1 MSFCRITGRS
11 RGLPKPNYFPL
22 LAPISPAD
30 AKRCCR
36 ITGKS
41 YGLPSH
47 HYIPVLLAA
56 RSGKAN
62 KCKITNVSGELGPHH
77 YSPEINYGNRKH
89 EMLAGYR
96 YIFPVL
102 DGTTDA
108 QRGLMEVLLAKQVAD
123 DKRYV
128 YTVQERRCSL
138 VFSARMEAAVRD
150 GDVRD
155 VMLAKDSDTLLI
167 KTKQGRSVSMDFKD
181 FTEEV
186 EIFEGEGPNAE
197 VLKQRELE
205 ELEDRKKKRKRAA
218 GLSSMKK
225 IFENKE
231 KLAEVQEIEEEKMR
245 QERVA
250 KKAKLEETK
259 HEKHDLKSFSCNHF
273 DLHHM
278 RSKSSM
284 VMCSGDWRDQM
295 HPLLETWDWDLFE
308 KEVNN
313 ECFTTKVT
321 ALPSPLNIT
330 PYHCDTE
337 IHEVDRNISE
347 VSIPFEN
354 VPCVNPLKLIKSRP
368 TEAVLSAV
376 AELSEERL
384 IETSNITEKL
394 LNSDKIDM
402 LPTLDNLPEV
412 VKNIKKGKREKIAK
426 ISGLTL
432 DINKAKKFIPGQHIN
447 TPQGPV
453 FVPGQTVETP
463 SGPVFVPGLSVNTP
477 AGPGLI
483 PGHIIDSEN
492 TNEPFFLAGQVLQ
505 TENGDE
511 FVCGQTIKTKD
522 DKYRFTEGQT
532 VFSEEGLKF
541 VTGKVINNG
550 SEEVFVPGQTIL
562 TPDGVKFVPGQTV
575 TENGNIVF
583 TPGQNAKI
591 NNDWQFVPGQVVQH
605 EDELQFVPGAT
616 LATPNGLKFVP
627 GQTVTTNGETVFVP
641 GITKMGNSGLEFVP
655 GTTVDTIDGPKFIEG
670 QVVHTDCGEKFVP
683 GKTIVQA
690 NGNVE
695 FSVARK
701 IEDITFTESMPVGLP
716 IDIKTCSLSEESL
729 YVFGHMVQSS
739 KGIEFYPGPK
749 APALDGKVV
758 PGRLVKNEANQSRF
772 VPGMM
777 VEGVF
782 VPGQI
787 VFTENGEQFVPGQ
800 VVDTTDG
807 PKFVP
812 GQVVN
817 TKSGPKFVPGQ
828 TIHTIDGPRFVPGQI
843 IETKAG
849 PTFIPGQ
856 VISTEDEGSRFVPGQ
871 VVDTDE
877 GPRFVPGRV
886 IENDNQGVTFVPGQ
900 IVQTPEGLK
909 FVAPDLTE
917 GEEGLEFSV
926 QSFVVTPEELKLLK
940 VKMNPNDTTS
950 TKGELTIDRKM
961 LRQLSEAGMSIGRQV
976 PTDLPA
982 INVILNHTKN
992 AEVLKA
998 FVTDFG
1004 LKDDVANQLMEVIT
1018 SIIEMSSH
1026 LKSEIHLH
1034 HKNNGLV
1041 KESKRGRGNKKRLDI
1056 QDHDDLNGDKEEH
1069 SHQEKVKNSIAA
1081 AVLAALVT
1089 AEQFE
1094 EINNNNGKE
1103 KYQHILKSID
1113 TILGKTIDED
1123 FVSAMYKILQTEEN
1137 KEVLCEEILENSTN
1151 SKVELIKIAINSALD
1166 KHSYTQ
1172 EDIIDKFSDFLS
1184 SENQVLGPAFKNI
1197 SKNDKNLLHHVLS
1210 RISDSISFIKT
1221 DHEAA
1226 ETLQKAIVSA
1236 VQETSSKTLET
1247 IFKDSNKE
1255 MLKEVIIQSVGLAK
1269 VLGLSD
1275 VAKSLLCIL
1284 SDDHSLAKIE
1294 NDKMCMNILKRLTV
1308 MRKLAEQTPSLH
1320 SALRKLET
1328 DPELAR
1334 TDPKVRDLVRESAA
1348 LMIVP
1353 EDAPLMTSDDI
1364 PLSLLHP
1371 ENSLAME
1378 DFLFQRKK
1386 LPGALLIMKKG
1397 LQAVVPREASR
1408 AVLTGQVAYTVLDEN
1423 GIRHFEPLHVFSAL
1437 NLSQPTAHRFSM
1449 YSCPVLDDDDE
1460 DLQTFTGYC
1469 NISHSQRISK
1479 YTNGGYS
1486 RKYNNGYLDRENL
1499 RSRINSYDNTPSYKR
1514 YHSPSLSSTRSRSTC
1529 SRSPSKVDDIVVA
1542 TSDYTAA
1549 ADDEVSLKAGDIV
1562 EVLDTKAALG
1572 SKWLVRV
1579 VEDVQAGELCTRQ
1592 GYVPAH
1598 VLKEKLP
1605 ERDQTALAARR
1616 QAVVRELIET
1626 EEEFGRDMQQ
1636 VVAQYMRPMD
1646 KATTPKP
1653 VFDNRELLFSN
1664 FKQICEFH
1672 TTGLLEGI
1680 KYYAEEP
1687 RMLGRALLRMEREF
1701 DKHVAYCRDE
1711 PKAQQL
1717 LKNDPVVSKYFKVL
1731 AEKVGDDKGL
1741 TEHLKLPI
1749 QRINDY
1755 QLLLKELVKYSK
1767 RLGDDCTDLQKALEL
1782 FLGVPTRATN
1792 NLFIDSIEGYR
1803 GNIYKLGRLL
1813 THDWFTVDFGD
1824 KPKNKYLFL
1833 FKARLLIC
1841 EVVNVG
1847 DGRSVFVLRYIV
1859 KLPEVELLDVPGTT
1873 KFELHKKDP
1882 PLVITLKATKESV
1895 KTAWLREIRLYATDL
1910 VALAE
1915 HAADDLQVLSPPKEE
1930 SPEPPEEK
1938 RKREPSE
1945 DNQVEERQ
1953 EKKSR
1958 VEEVVE
1964 QVTEVLAEEESSH
1977 LSKTK
1982 RKTSVESEV
1991 ASKISK
1997 TEVTEVSISEVQETQ
2012 SSISAA
2018 SEVTTDLESKSFVTQ
2033 VSEVESVTSQ
2043 SQVSQQIVVQSSE
2056 TAVSQVEIQQ
2066 GITSSR
2072 SVQSTSIEQS
2082 NTAETVKKEKA
2093 SKTDLKSEELNS
2105 ESLITSSQQKA
2116 NLAFEKSSIEQLQ
2129 LEQEVKAEETA
2140 QSQESVS
2147 YSRQTSKL
2155 SVEESESVEKS
2166 ANQTETLVENKSELV
2181 QQQISIERVETK
2193 SKAATLET
2201 TLDSFAQRAT
2211 EIEKS
2216 VARKESVKKSKNNSK
2231 VTSPEKSELIETQE
2245 PATENKENVNPA
2257 PENSSPS
2264 NEGSGTEESLINKTK
2279 AKAVKESVESKSE
2292 STAST
2297 RKSVKSKKLE
2307 TTEKV
2312 TEELSVTEKV
2322 LGEEQVIDNGEN
2334 LVDSSKE
2341 DTSNNQPVEE
2351 SSQKVASGD
2360 QTVNTGTPEER
2371 VLEESQTVTTED
2383 NAEGEM
2389 SRYSRSSRLSGEYSS
2404 SSRKLSSGGRYES
2417 SSTYDSTGISSV
2429 GRRESGSRIESSRYE
2444 SGGTLEGSAASRYES
2459 KYSTSSRIEGG
2470 SKYGI
2475 ESSYDSKEGSKY
2487 AIESSLASES
2497 KLDSIASKYGLGSET
2512 QISGRSS
2519 KHSIESSYEGN
2530 SDSTTKRG
2538 SIASKY
2544 GIGSNSEVQME
2555 GRSSK
2560 YSVEASYDGDSLE
2573 TSSKID
2579 SIASKYGLGSNETKI
2594 EGRSSK
2600 YTSQTSYD
2608 GNGVDTTS
2616 KIDSIASKYGRNS
2629 ITDSA
2634 KIESRSTKVNR
2645 GTNFDGNI
2653 NGESKIELKYSS
2665 KNEEASESKY
2675 SKKSILSNGSVT
2687 GEYESMKTIS
2697 RSESDGKPIF
2707 TKTLEGQDIEPG
2719 ENAIFEV
2726 ACGECPDE
2734 IQVTWLKDNKPFND
2748 RLMDRVNMMV
2758 NNGTYRLQV
2767 MHCREDDSGTYTA
2780 IAENVKGNAHCTAQ
2794 LSVNELTPEERKRKN
2809 ALNAPYFLVA
2819 LKDTEILLNTYL
2831 RFMIKVKGNPNP
2843 EVKFYRDGKEI
2854 TTSDGERLSIV
2865 RTRADRGCYE
2875 LVIADV
2881 CAEDA
2886 GVYSCN
2892 AMNIY
2897 GDVVSEAKVTVVDD
2911 KNIFGELLP
2920 GGEGLLAKGE
2930 KAAFTWKK
2938 DGADFDPEERFKVLL
2953 GDDEDSLALVFQHVK
2968 PEDAG
2973 LYTCVAKT
2981 STGNISCSAELTV
2994 QGAVNY
3000 LHREPQKPE
3009 LVIEHK
3015 EAIVS
3020 CGGSA
3025 MLELVCKGYPKPNVV
3040 FKHEGKVVEADA
3052 RHKFLFEDDE
3062 NMSLVIKN
3070 VTTADAGEYH
3080 VIASNDLGEDT
3091 TTMNLVVKQ
3100 APKIKKKIENQT
3112 CMADSTHEVTI
3123 EIEGSPSPDVSFYK
3137 DGVEIKSSERIT
3149 IVKESEE
3156 IYKII
3161 IKGAKLTDTGS
3172 YSVVAKNEINQCS
3185 DFWQWHVTSPP
3196 KIIKKLGADKV
3207 CNEKETVTFEVQTE
3221 ADPAP
3226 TVTWYKNKT
3235 ELKES
3240 SAVKITTSGSAH
3252 SLVITSAARADSGE
3266 YSCEIRNVHGSSS
3279 DSCLLN
3285 VRCAPQFTQ
3294 RLKDTTA
3301 AEGDVNVEFTVDV
3314 EAFPTPDVKWYLGD
3328 VEITEKKSVYTRVD
3342 NGSSHKLVLKEVT
3355 SELSGQYTCKVS
3367 NEMGQDSCQ
3376 ATFTVNRKPRITK
3389 SLIDMSVDVGQT
3401 LKLEVEV
3408 EGCPEPR
3415 IMWYKDGQEVTT
3427 DARIKIE
3434 RDTQRLENYHLT
3446 VTLIKEEDGGEYE
3459 VRAENEMGSVSS
3471 KSTVT
3476 VHTKEVHS
3484 RFRQESVLESEL
3496 EEESKVKKQQID
3508 DVVDERTKKS
3518 AKKLKKEKTEEK
3530 SLKDEIDLKSKSVS
3544 LDEVDKPPPTKSR
3557 KSISEPEI
3565 IEEKSFWDE
3574 IEEPKK
3580 IQVDDAVD
3588 SEAKKNAK
3596 RGKTQPELVKQKSI
3610 ADEII
3615 SKSVSFEE
3623 IEKPVP
3629 VKSQKSF
3636 TEPEVIEEKSF
3647 LDDIEEGEKP
3657 KSAKLDDSKKP
3668 TPLKSQKSVTEPE
3681 VIEEKSFWDDIAE
3694 DEKPKSAKL
3703 DDTKKPVPLKS
3714 QKSVTEPE
3722 MAEEK
3727 SFWDDKEENEKPK
3740 AVKLDDSKKPTPLK
3754 SQKSV
3759 TEAEVIEEKSF
3770 WDDIAED
3777 EKPKSAKLEDTKKP
3791 EPLKSQKSVTEP
3803 EVAEE
3808 KSFWDDKEENE
3819 KLKAVK
3825 LDDSKK
3831 PTPLKSQK
3839 SVTEPEVIEEKSFWD
3854 DIVED
3859 EKPKSAK
3866 LDDTKKP
3873 VPLKS
3878 QKSFTEPEVVVE
3890 KSFWD
3895 DKGENEKPKT
3905 IKVDDSNKSV
3915 LLESQKSVTEPE
3927 KVEEK
3932 SYWDDKEESKQPQI
3946 NNTTSRGALKT
3957 PTKEKT
3963 EPEFV
3968 KQKSVMDEIDTKTKL
3983 VSVEEI
3989 DKPARVKS
3997 QKSFTE
4003 PENVEQKSF
4012 WDDVGEDEKPKSAK
4026 IGDIESS
4033 VRKARKSVTE
4043 PEISETKSIWDDN
4056 QNEQSKK
4063 SIVEEVK
4070 SEKQKSKKGV
4080 SEPEVIKDVPI
4091 DDSLKSPKRKSV
4103 KKQSVSEE
4111 PLSAETEGR
4120 VFETVTTFKSGDD
4133 GSIIV
4138 SKVSSSLS
4146 HGAIVT
4152 GPAETR
4158 TIHKMT
4164 SSAFYYNDNDEYDKK
4179 IVKPNKPHTTSL
4191 EVEEIASHSYY
4202 LTELGYYTIP
4212 DHIRRGTYGII
4223 EEPQTDS
4230 DADTNSRH
4238 GRQAGNRTISIKSVS
4253 EDEMSWQNEPL
4264 SREVSI
4270 EDLSKS
4276 LFDIDD
4282 TKKFFSKDSY
4292 VRQSSFKED
4301 YFTDKG
4307 DEESVILKEK
4317 SQKVYENDITE
4328 KLIHISK
4335 EFDENEFK
4343 NVEIKIDNIKNRIIE
4358 ELVLSPIKNFDS
4370 ITKDTAETTLE
4381 RKKKSSTGLFSVDEE
4396 GDGDLEEL
4404 LRRSQRQRSILD
4416 DILNE
4421 EEEKAPPKLKESTLK
4436 DGHTFESLP
4445 LVYTVEASGTPKPE
4459 VRWLH
4464 EGQEVKPDGRVHIT
4478 NEGDLYKLEIVAVDM
4493 KDAGK
4498 WQCEIVND
4506 LGKQSLQAELSV
4518 SPESELRKPKF
4529 TAPLE
4534 ATSVMQ
4540 REPVTMKAVCTAD
4553 PLPHVA
4559 WLLNGEELSPD
4570 IATLIT
4576 SMDSKEL
4583 EHGLKE
4589 CVFTLSIPTSRH
4601 ADTGEYTIQAKNK
4614 YGIGECSA
4622 RLDILL
4628 RPEVEPLKDVTTV
4641 PFEETSF
4648 FTNIRANPVAEV
4660 KWSKDGYV
4668 IQPSSKHE
4676 IIEDRE
4682 KESFKLV
4689 VKNVGIEDA
4698 GLYTVSAKNEHGE
4711 TTQQAR
4717 LNVHTD
4723 KPSFIKPLQKQI
4735 VKDYEDC
4742 TLRVRCD
4749 GVPKPNVKWFL
4760 NEKEITNDD
4769 RHTIT
4774 TVVGG
4779 QVDSELEI
4787 KHFNASDSGKYKVVA
4802 FSVSGEAECQADI
4815 TLAQIPPGF
4824 GHKLDRQKEVDEGE
4838 PLELRTKVD
4847 GSPIPTAK
4855 WFKDGVELSPND
4867 DHVKQTCLPDGTV
4880 KLSIDHVTPAD
4891 CGAYKLLI
4899 TNPSGE
4905 HMALCAVAVNPTP
4918 RKPSF
4923 SEELENVKVVVGQPV
4938 KLQAR
4943 VMAFPAPEV
4952 KWFKDG
4958 VPIRPSQAV
4967 NFINQPG
4974 GIVGLSIDSCRPE
4987 DAGSYSL
4994 TVTNKLGDVAS
5005 KANVEIGQKERKP
5018 AFIAELH
5025 PTKVIEGFP
5034 VKLEVKVLG
5043 HPQPTIKWTHN
5054 GKEIVPDGKRIRV
5067 VSQPDG
5073 THALLISEAT
5083 PADAGSYSVIATND
5097 KGETATKADLTVAS
5111 REDSSSPQERP
5122 QFIHGLRE
5130 VSGEE
5135 GQPLTV
5141 TAPFTAN
5148 PVPQVS
5154 WTKDG
5159 QPLSPN
5165 ERILLTCDGKRVGL
5179 EINPLE
5185 LSDAG
5190 VYGVKLVNPLGEDS
5204 TEGKINVRKVFQ
5216 PPRFTQKFTDLQ
5228 QLPTFD
5234 AKFPARVTGIP
5245 APEITW
5251 YKDNVLLK
5259 PSDKYSI
5266 KRDGDACCLYVR
5278 DLVQEDA
5285 GQYKCVAKNKEGED
5299 SCEAV
5304 LEVVDKIGR
5313 KQKVEPPT
5321 FLKKIGDAEVFR
5333 GLSAKFTACATGTP
5347 EPDVEWFRNDEKIFP
5362 SDRIRI
5368 EQETTGLLRLTIG
5381 GVTPEDVGTYRC
5393 RIFNP
5398 HGEESCTAQ
5407 LVYDTLEPQKDKK
5420 PISEQYSDFDKM
5432 KRTGVPMPLTDKP
5445 IISRMAD
5452 RHLTLS
5458 WRPSIPHQPRF
5469 PVTYQVEM
5477 CEVPDGDWF
5486 TARTGLRSCVC
5497 DIRNLEPFRDYKF
5510 RVRVENKYGV
5520 SDPSPFAITHRAKL
5534 EPDPPKFIP
5543 YLQPGID
5550 FRPETSPY
5558 FPKDFDIERPPHD
5571 GYAQA
5576 PKFLLQEYDSQYGV
5590 KGHNVN
5596 LFWFVYGYPKP
5607 KMEYLFNDEP
5617 IEIGGRYDWSYTRN
5631 GQATLFINK
5640 MLERDVGW
5648 YEAIATNEH
5657 GQARQRVRLE
5667 LAEYPAFIRRPEE
5680 TVVLQRRTARIEAR
5694 VTGVPYPDIKWY
5706 KDWQPIAA
5714 SSRIKMQFIA
5724 PDTHILVI
5732 TDAILKDEG
5741 LYSVSAR
5748 NVAGSVS
5755 SSAMLHVEE
5764 SEHEYSARIRE
5775 YPPRIKPSTKP
5786 FGDYYDL
5793 GDELGRGVQ
5802 GVVYHAAERQSGRN
5816 YAAKIMHGHSEL
5828 KPFMKNELDIMNLL
5842 NDRHLIRLYDAYEH
5856 DHTLALVTELA
5867 AGGELVRDR
5876 LLRSQGYTER
5886 EVAGYIRQLLRG
5898 LKHMHDNSVAHLGLT
5913 IGELLLSHAGSDE
5926 LKICDFGL
5934 SRRIQLN
5941 KHAALDYGMPE
5952 FVAPEV
5958 ANGEGVAF
5966 GADMWS
5972 VGIITYILLSGYSP
5986 FRCRNDRETL
5996 TKIREGKW
6004 EWHDEEWWSRFSK
6017 ESRDFIS
6024 KLLVINWH
6032 DRMDVNTALSHPWLS
6047 CADKIYKDEY
6057 TITTD
6062 RLRNYYNLYR
6072 EWMSNAQCRNW
6083 FRRRPLSGAFD
6094 HPSKMVYPPG
6104 IIYTPEGT
6112 PERDRPSH
6120 ERQPNEWDLKFK
6132 QWEHPDWEVSA
6143 TSESHYQNGPD
6154 TYLLQLRD
6162 TQFPVRLRE
6171 YMKVACIRSPG
6182 YSLNIMDS
6190 YDPRTPIIR
6199 ERRRF
6204 TDIMDEEIDDER
6216 RERINNYGTES
6227 YTIRRLRHE
6236 LGTRLDSYAEAQAFM
6251 ESKKD
6256 GQLPFFREK
6265 PQVLP
6270 VQEGDQVQ
6278 LSCFAVGDPKPS
6290 IQWFKNDMVIAEGQ
6304 RIKIIEDE
6312 EGRSTLKFDPAMH
6325 HDIGFYKVVARN
6337 KVGQT
6342 VARTRIVEAT
6352 TPDAPDSPTATEI
6365 SDTEILLRWKQP
6377 KYDGNSPVVC
6387 YSLQYREG
6395 DIVEWKTVAENI
6407 DHEFFVVRNL
6417 QPDTS
6422 YHFRLSSRNRI
6433 GWSEKGIPTEL
6444 IKTKQ
6449 SGAPKIEVTKA
6460 MHHLQQITESGQ
6472 EIILDEDRP
6481 KLDYAIEENPIEWDA
6496 TTQNLADRYTFIS
6509 ELWRGKFSTVV
6520 KGVDK
6525 NTDEIVVAKILEIRP
6540 ETEVQVQRE
6549 FNCIRKLR
6557 HERISNLLAAYQL
6570 PGAPVATLIL
6580 EKLQGA
6586 DVLTYL
6592 SSCHDY
6598 NEQMVATIITQ
6609 VLDGLQYL
6617 HWRGYCHLDLQPDNV
6632 VMSSVRSIQVKLI
6645 DFGSAHR
6652 VTKLGTS
6659 VPQAVGEL
6667 EYKSPEVINDE
6678 PAYPQTDIWS
6688 VGVLTYILLSGVSP
6702 FRGADDAETKQ
6713 NISFVR
6719 FRFEHLY
6726 KELTQEATRFLMWVF
6741 KKVPLKRPTAEECH
6755 EHRWLAQSDFIQRK
6769 RERAVFLG
6777 NRLKEFADEYHEKKA
6792 REASQTD
6799 VLANFGPSPR
6809 VLARSNSITDELLT
6823 NFSSR

>member
-1 MSFCRITGRS
+1 
-11 RGLPKPNYFPL
+11 
-22 LAPISPAD
+22 
-30 AKRCCR
+30 
-36 ITGKS
+36 
-41 YGLPSH
+41 
-47 HYIPVLLAA
+47 
-56 RSGKAN
+56 
-62 KCKITNVSGELGPHH
+62 
-77 YSPEINYGNRKH
+77 
-89 EMLAGYR
+89 
-96 YIFPVL
+96 
-102 DGTTDA
+102 
-108 QRGLMEVLLAKQVAD
+108 
-123 DKRYV
+123 
-128 YTVQERRCSL
+128 
-138 VFSARMEAAVRD
+138 
-150 GDVRD
+150 
-155 VMLAKDSDTLLI
+155 
-167 KTKQGRSVSMDFKD
+167 
-181 FTEEV
+181 
-186 EIFEGEGPNAE
+186 
-197 VLKQRELE
+197 
-205 ELEDRKKKRKRAA
+205 
-218 GLSSMKK
+218 
-225 IFENKE
+225 
-231 KLAEVQEIEEEKMR
+231 
-245 QERVA
+245 
-250 KKAKLEETK
+250 
-259 HEKHDLKSFSCNHF
+259 
-273 DLHHM
+273 
-278 RSKSSM
+278 
-284 VMCSGDWRDQM
+284 
-295 HPLLETWDWDLFE
+295 
-308 KEVNN
+308 
-313 ECFTTKVT
+313 
-321 ALPSPLNIT
+321 
-330 PYHCDTE
+330 
-337 IHEVDRNISE
+337 
-347 VSIPFEN
+347 
-354 VPCVNPLKLIKSRP
+354 
-368 TEAVLSAV
+368 
-376 AELSEERL
+376 
-384 IETSNITEKL
+384 
-394 LNSDKIDM
+394 
-402 LPTLDNLPEV
+402 
-412 VKNIKKGKREKIAK
+412 
-426 ISGLTL
+426 
-432 DINKAKKFIPGQHIN
+432 
-447 TPQGPV
+447 
-453 FVPGQTVETP
+453 
-463 SGPVFVPGLSVNTP
+463 
-477 AGPGLI
+477 
-483 PGHIIDSEN
+483 
-492 TNEPFFLAGQVLQ
+492 
-505 TENGDE
+505 
-511 FVCGQTIKTKD
+511 
-522 DKYRFTEGQT
+522 
-532 VFSEEGLKF
+532 
-541 VTGKVINNG
+541 
-550 SEEVFVPGQTIL
+550 
-562 TPDGVKFVPGQTV
+562 
-575 TENGNIVF
+575 
-583 TPGQNAKI
+583 
-591 NNDWQFVPGQVVQH
+591 
-605 EDELQFVPGAT
+605 
-616 LATPNGLKFVP
+616 
-627 GQTVTTNGETVFVP
+627 
-641 GITKMGNSGLEFVP
+641 
-655 GTTVDTIDGPKFIEG
+655 
-670 QVVHTDCGEKFVP
+670 
-683 GKTIVQA
+683 
-690 NGNVE
+690 
-695 FSVARK
+695 
-701 IEDITFTESMPVGLP
+701 
-716 IDIKTCSLSEESL
+716 
-729 YVFGHMVQSS
+729 
-739 KGIEFYPGPK
+739 
-749 APALDGKVV
+749 
-758 PGRLVKNEANQSRF
+758 
-772 VPGMM
+772 
-777 VEGVF
+777 
-782 VPGQI
+782 
-787 VFTENGEQFVPGQ
+787 
-800 VVDTTDG
+800 
-807 PKFVP
+807 
-812 GQVVN
+812 
-817 TKSGPKFVPGQ
+817 
-828 TIHTIDGPRFVPGQI
+828 
-843 IETKAG
+843 
-849 PTFIPGQ
+849 
-856 VISTEDEGSRFVPGQ
+856 
-871 VVDTDE
+871 
-877 GPRFVPGRV
+877 
-886 IENDNQGVTFVPGQ
+886 
-900 IVQTPEGLK
+900 
-909 FVAPDLTE
+909 
-917 GEEGLEFSV
+917 
-926 QSFVVTPEELKLLK
+926 
-940 VKMNPNDTTS
+940 
-950 TKGELTIDRKM
+950 
-961 LRQLSEAGMSIGRQV
+961 
-976 PTDLPA
+976 
-982 INVILNHTKN
+982 
-992 AEVLKA
+992 
-998 FVTDFG
+998 
-1004 LKDDVANQLMEVIT
+1004 
-1018 SIIEMSSH
+1018 
-1026 LKSEIHLH
+1026 
-1034 HKNNGLV
+1034 
-1041 KESKRGRGNKKRLDI
+1041 
-1056 QDHDDLNGDKEEH
+1056 
-1069 SHQEKVKNSIAA
+1069 
-1081 AVLAALVT
+1081 
-1089 AEQFE
+1089 
-1094 EINNNNGKE
+1094 
-1103 KYQHILKSID
+1103 
-1113 TILGKTIDED
+1113 
-1123 FVSAMYKILQTEEN
+1123 
-1137 KEVLCEEILENSTN
+1137 
-1151 SKVELIKIAINSALD
+1151 
-1166 KHSYTQ
+1166 
-1172 EDIIDKFSDFLS
+1172 
-1184 SENQVLGPAFKNI
+1184 
-1197 SKNDKNLLHHVLS
+1197 
-1210 RISDSISFIKT
+1210 
-1221 DHEAA
+1221 
-1226 ETLQKAIVSA
+1226 
-1236 VQETSSKTLET
+1236 
-1247 IFKDSNKE
+1247 
-1255 MLKEVIIQSVGLAK
+1255 
-1269 VLGLSD
+1269 
-1275 VAKSLLCIL
+1275 
-1284 SDDHSLAKIE
+1284 
-1294 NDKMCMNILKRLTV
+1294 
-1308 MRKLAEQTPSLH
+1308 
-1320 SALRKLET
+1320 
-1328 DPELAR
+1328 
-1334 TDPKVRDLVRESAA
+1334 
-1348 LMIVP
+1348 
-1353 EDAPLMTSDDI
+1353 
-1364 PLSLLHP
+1364 
-1371 ENSLAME
+1371 
-1378 DFLFQRKK
+1378 
-1386 LPGALLIMKKG
+1386 
-1397 LQAVVPREASR
+1397 
-1408 AVLTGQVAYTVLDEN
+1408 
-1423 GIRHFEPLHVFSAL
+1423 
-1437 NLSQPTAHRFSM
+1437 
-1449 YSCPVLDDDDE
+1449 
-1460 DLQTFTGYC
+1460 
-1469 NISHSQRISK
+1469 
-1479 YTNGGYS
+1479 
-1486 RKYNNGYLDRENL
+1486 
-1499 RSRINSYDNTPSYKR
+1499 
-1514 YHSPSLSSTRSRSTC
+1514 
-1529 SRSPSKVDDIVVA
+1529 
-1542 TSDYTAA
+1542 
-1549 ADDEVSLKAGDIV
+1549 
-1562 EVLDTKAALG
+1562 
-1572 SKWLVRV
+1572 
-1579 VEDVQAGELCTRQ
+1579 
-1592 GYVPAH
+1592 
-1598 VLKEKLP
+1598 
-1605 ERDQTALAARR
+1605 
-1616 QAVVRELIET
+1616 
-1626 EEEFGRDMQQ
+1626 MQQ

-1653 VFDNRELLFSN
+1653 VFDNRDLLFSN

-1711 PKAQQL
+1711 PKAQEL

-1782 FLGVPTRATN
+1782 FLGVPNRATN

-1847 DGRSVFVLRYIV
+1847 DGRSVFVLQYIV

-1882 PLVITLKATKESV
+1882 PLIITLKATKESA

-1930 SPEPPEEK
+1930 SPEPSEEK

-1964 QVTEVLAEEESSH
+1964 KVTDVLAGDESSH
-1977 LSKTK
+1977 VSKTK

-1997 TEVTEVSISEVQETQ
+1997 TEVTEVSISQVQETQ
-2012 SSISAA
+2012 NSISAA
-2018 SEVTTDLESKSFVTQ
+2018 SEVTTDLETKSFVTQ

-2043 SQVSQQIVVQSSE
+2043 SQVSQQIVVQASE

-2066 GITSSR
+2066 GISSSI

-2082 NTAETVKKEKA
+2082 DTAEIVKKEKV
-2093 SKTDLKSEELNS
+2093 SKTRIEVKSEELNS
-2105 ESLITSSQQKA
+2105 ESLISSSQQKA
-2116 NLAFEKSSIEQLQ
+2116 NLVFEKSSIEQSQ
-2129 LEQEVKAEETA
+2129 LEQEAKVEETP

-2147 YSRQTSKL
+2147 YSRRTSKT
-2155 SVEESESVEKS
+2155 SVEQSGNVEKS
-2166 ANQTETLVENKSELV
+2166 AIQTEVLVENKSELV
-2181 QQQISIERVETK
+2181 QQQISTEKEETK
-2193 SKAATLET
+2193 TEASTLEA
-2201 TLDSFAQRAT
+2201 TLDSSA
-2211 EIEKS
+2211 KSS

-2231 VTSPEKSELIETQE
+2231 VTSPKKSELLETQK
-2245 PATENKENVNPA
+2245 PGTENKENVNPT
-2257 PENSSPS
+2257 PENTSPS
-2264 NEGSGTEESLINKTK
+2264 NGGSGIEESLISKTK
-2279 AKAVKESVESKSE
+2279 AKTVENSIKESENTSE

-2307 TTEKV
+2307 TTEKA
-2312 TEELSVTEKV
+2312 TEELSVTKKVLEEEKV
-2322 LGEEQVIDNGEN
+2322 
-2334 LVDSSKE
+2334 
-2341 DTSNNQPVEE
+2341 NNQPAEK
-2351 SSQKVASGD
+2351 SSQAVASSD
-2360 QTVNTGTPEER
+2360 QTVNTGVSEER
-2371 VLEESQTVTTED
+2371 VLEESQTETTED

-2417 SSTYDSTGISSV
+2417 SSTYDSTGISSI

-2444 SGGTLEGSAASRYES
+2444 SGGALEGAAASRYES
-2459 KYSTSSRIEGG
+2459 KYSTSSRTEGG

-2475 ESSYDSKEGSKY
+2475 ESSYESKEGSKY

-2519 KHSIESSYEGN
+2519 KHSVESSNDGN
-2530 SDSTTKRG
+2530 SGSTTKRG

-2544 GIGSNSEVQME
+2544 GIGSNSEVQIE

-2573 TSSKID
+2573 TSSKLDSIASKYGLGSETQISGRSSKHSVESSYDGNSGSTTKRGSIASKYGIGSNSEVQIEGRSSKYSVEASYDGDSLETSSKLD
-2579 SIASKYGLGSNETKI
+2579 SIASKYGLGSNETKT

-2600 YTSQTSYD
+2600 YTVQTSYD
-2608 GNGVDTTS
+2608 GSEVDTTS

-2634 KIESRSTKVNR
+2634 KVENRSTKVNV

-2653 NGESKIELKYSS
+2653 NGESKMELKYSS
-2665 KNEEASESKY
+2665 KNKEASESKF

-2687 GEYESMKTIS
+2687 GEYESTKTIT

-2726 ACGECPDE
+2726 ACEECPDE

-2758 NNGTYRLQV
+2758 NDGTYRLQV

-2794 LSVNELTPEERKRKN
+2794 LSVYELTTEERKRKN

-3112 CMADSTHEVTI
+3112 CMVDSTHEVTI

-3172 YSVVAKNEINQCS
+3172 YSVVAKNEVNQCS

-3252 SLVITSAARADSGE
+3252 SLVVTSAARADSGE

-3285 VRCAPQFTQ
+3285 VRCAPQFTN
-3294 RLKDTTA
+3294 RLQDTTA
-3301 AEGDVNVEFTVDV
+3301 AEGDVNVEFAVDV
-3314 EAFPTPDVKWYLGD
+3314 DAFPTPDVKWYLGD

-3415 IMWYKDGQEVTT
+3415 IKWYKDGQEVTT

-3476 VHTKEVHS
+3476 VHS
-3484 RFRQESVLESEL
+3484 R
-3496 EEESKVKKQQID
+3496 
-3508 DVVDERTKKS
+3508 
-3518 AKKLKKEKTEEK
+3518 
-3530 SLKDEIDLKSKSVS
+3530 
-3544 LDEVDKPPPTKSR
+3544 
-3557 KSISEPEI
+3557 
-3565 IEEKSFWDE
+3565 
-3574 IEEPKK
+3574 
-3580 IQVDDAVD
+3580 
-3588 SEAKKNAK
+3588 
-3596 RGKTQPELVKQKSI
+3596 
-3610 ADEII
+3610 
-3615 SKSVSFEE
+3615 
-3623 IEKPVP
+3623 
-3629 VKSQKSF
+3629 
-3636 TEPEVIEEKSF
+3636 VI
-3647 LDDIEEGEKP
+3647 
-3657 KSAKLDDSKKP
+3657 
-3668 TPLKSQKSVTEPE
+3668 
-3681 VIEEKSFWDDIAE
+3681 
-3694 DEKPKSAKL
+3694 
-3703 DDTKKPVPLKS
+3703 
-3714 QKSVTEPE
+3714 
-3722 MAEEK
+3722 
-3727 SFWDDKEENEKPK
+3727 
-3740 AVKLDDSKKPTPLK
+3740 
-3754 SQKSV
+3754 
-3759 TEAEVIEEKSF
+3759 
-3770 WDDIAED
+3770 
-3777 EKPKSAKLEDTKKP
+3777 
-3791 EPLKSQKSVTEP
+3791 
-3803 EVAEE
+3803 
-3808 KSFWDDKEENE
+3808 
-3819 KLKAVK
+3819 
-3825 LDDSKK
+3825 
-3831 PTPLKSQK
+3831 
-3839 SVTEPEVIEEKSFWD
+3839 
-3854 DIVED
+3854 
-3859 EKPKSAK
+3859 
-3866 LDDTKKP
+3866 
-3873 VPLKS
+3873 
-3878 QKSFTEPEVVVE
+3878 
-3890 KSFWD
+3890 
-3895 DKGENEKPKT
+3895 
-3905 IKVDDSNKSV
+3905 
-3915 LLESQKSVTEPE
+3915 
-3927 KVEEK
+3927 
-3932 SYWDDKEESKQPQI
+3932 
-3946 NNTTSRGALKT
+3946 
-3957 PTKEKT
+3957 
-3963 EPEFV
+3963 
-3968 KQKSVMDEIDTKTKL
+3968 
-3983 VSVEEI
+3983 
-3989 DKPARVKS
+3989 
-3997 QKSFTE
+3997 
-4003 PENVEQKSF
+4003 
-4012 WDDVGEDEKPKSAK
+4012 
-4026 IGDIESS
+4026 
-4033 VRKARKSVTE
+4033 
-4043 PEISETKSIWDDN
+4043 
-4056 QNEQSKK
+4056 
-4063 SIVEEVK
+4063 
-4070 SEKQKSKKGV
+4070 
-4080 SEPEVIKDVPI
+4080 
-4091 DDSLKSPKRKSV
+4091 
-4103 KKQSVSEE
+4103 
-4111 PLSAETEGR
+4111 
-4120 VFETVTTFKSGDD
+4120 ETVTTFKSGDD

-4146 HGAIVT
+4146 HGAIIT

-4164 SSAFYYNDNDEYDKK
+4164 SSAVYYDDDDEYDKK

-4230 DADTNSRH
+4230 DADSRH
-4238 GRQAGNRTISIKSVS
+4238 GRQVGNRTISIKSVS

-4264 SREVSI
+4264 SREISI

-4343 NVEIKIDNIKNRIIE
+4343 NVEIKIDNIRNRIIE

-4396 GDGDLEEL
+4396 GSGDIEEL
-4404 LRRSQRQRSILD
+4404 LRRSQRERSILD

-4445 LVYTVEASGTPKPE
+4445 LVYTVEASGTPKPT

-4498 WQCEIVND
+4498 WQCEIIND

-4534 ATSVMQ
+4534 ASSVMQ

-4559 WLLNGEELSPD
+4559 WLLNGEELAPD

-4589 CVFTLSIPTSRH
+4589 CVFSLNIPTSRH

-4668 IQPSSKHE
+4668 IQPSAKHE

-4682 KESFKLV
+4682 KESFRLV
-4689 VKNVGIEDA
+4689 LKNVSIEDA

-4815 TLAQIPPGF
+4815 ILAQIPPGF

-4855 WFKDGVELSPND
+4855 WFKDGVELSPSD
-4867 DHVKQTCLPDGTV
+4867 EHVKQTCLPDGTV

-5018 AFIAELH
+5018 AFIAELY

-5073 THALLISEAT
+5073 THSLLISEAT

-5148 PVPQVS
+5148 PVPQVT

-5185 LSDAG
+5185 LPDAG

-5251 YKDNVLLK
+5251 YKNNVPLK
-5259 PSDKYSI
+5259 PSDKYTI

-5321 FLKKIGDAEVFR
+5321 FLKKIGDADVYR

-5347 EPDVEWFRNDEKIFP
+5347 EPDVEWFRNDQKIFP

-5571 GYAQA
+5571 GYAQP

-5680 TVVLQRRTARIEAR
+5680 TVVLQRRTARMEAR

-5714 SSRIKMQFIA
+5714 SSRIKMQFIE

-5775 YPPRIKPSTKP
+5775 YPPRIKPSAKP

-5886 EVAGYIRQLLRG
+5886 EVAGYIRQLLHG

-5941 KHAALDYGMPE
+5941 KHAALDFGMPE

-6062 RLRNYYNLYR
+6062 RLRNYYNLYK

-6104 IIYTPEGT
+6104 TIYTPEGT

-6182 YSLNIMDS
+6182 YSLNIMDT

-6216 RERINNYGTES
+6216 RERINNYGSES

-6395 DIVEWKTVAENI
+6395 DKVEWKTVAENI

-6449 SGAPKIEVTKA
+6449 SGTPKIEVTKA

-6481 KLDYAIEENPIEWDA
+6481 KLDYAIEENPVEWDT

-6632 VMSSVRSIQVKLI
+6632 VMSSVRSIHVKLI

>member
-1572 SKWLVRV
+1572 SKNPQTDSALDVQAELLDTTAAKHKLAVRPKKKHASKLVKRCITSNERWLVRV

-3476 VHTKEVHS
+3476 VHS
-3484 RFRQESVLESEL
+3484 
-3496 EEESKVKKQQID
+3496 
-3508 DVVDERTKKS
+3508 
-3518 AKKLKKEKTEEK
+3518 
-3530 SLKDEIDLKSKSVS
+3530 
-3544 LDEVDKPPPTKSR
+3544 
-3557 KSISEPEI
+3557 
-3565 IEEKSFWDE
+3565 
-3574 IEEPKK
+3574 
-3580 IQVDDAVD
+3580 
-3588 SEAKKNAK
+3588 
-3596 RGKTQPELVKQKSI
+3596 
-3610 ADEII
+3610 
-3615 SKSVSFEE
+3615 
-3623 IEKPVP
+3623 
-3629 VKSQKSF
+3629 
-3636 TEPEVIEEKSF
+3636 
-3647 LDDIEEGEKP
+3647 
-3657 KSAKLDDSKKP
+3657 
-3668 TPLKSQKSVTEPE
+3668 
-3681 VIEEKSFWDDIAE
+3681 
-3694 DEKPKSAKL
+3694 
-3703 DDTKKPVPLKS
+3703 
-3714 QKSVTEPE
+3714 
-3722 MAEEK
+3722 
-3727 SFWDDKEENEKPK
+3727 
-3740 AVKLDDSKKPTPLK
+3740 
-3754 SQKSV
+3754 
-3759 TEAEVIEEKSF
+3759 
-3770 WDDIAED
+3770 
-3777 EKPKSAKLEDTKKP
+3777 
-3791 EPLKSQKSVTEP
+3791 
-3803 EVAEE
+3803 
-3808 KSFWDDKEENE
+3808 
-3819 KLKAVK
+3819 
-3825 LDDSKK
+3825 
-3831 PTPLKSQK
+3831 
-3839 SVTEPEVIEEKSFWD
+3839 
-3854 DIVED
+3854 
-3859 EKPKSAK
+3859 
-3866 LDDTKKP
+3866 
-3873 VPLKS
+3873 
-3878 QKSFTEPEVVVE
+3878 
-3890 KSFWD
+3890 
-3895 DKGENEKPKT
+3895 
-3905 IKVDDSNKSV
+3905 
-3915 LLESQKSVTEPE
+3915 
-3927 KVEEK
+3927 
-3932 SYWDDKEESKQPQI
+3932 
-3946 NNTTSRGALKT
+3946 
-3957 PTKEKT
+3957 
-3963 EPEFV
+3963 
-3968 KQKSVMDEIDTKTKL
+3968 
-3983 VSVEEI
+3983 
-3989 DKPARVKS
+3989 
-3997 QKSFTE
+3997 
-4003 PENVEQKSF
+4003 
-4012 WDDVGEDEKPKSAK
+4012 
-4026 IGDIESS
+4026 
-4033 VRKARKSVTE
+4033 
-4043 PEISETKSIWDDN
+4043 
-4056 QNEQSKK
+4056 
-4063 SIVEEVK
+4063 
-4070 SEKQKSKKGV
+4070 
-4080 SEPEVIKDVPI
+4080 
-4091 DDSLKSPKRKSV
+4091 
-4103 KKQSVSEE
+4103 
-4111 PLSAETEGR
+4111 R

>member
-1 MSFCRITGRS
+1 
-11 RGLPKPNYFPL
+11 
-22 LAPISPAD
+22 
-30 AKRCCR
+30 
-36 ITGKS
+36 
-41 YGLPSH
+41 
-47 HYIPVLLAA
+47 
-56 RSGKAN
+56 
-62 KCKITNVSGELGPHH
+62 
-77 YSPEINYGNRKH
+77 
-89 EMLAGYR
+89 
-96 YIFPVL
+96 
-102 DGTTDA
+102 
-108 QRGLMEVLLAKQVAD
+108 
-123 DKRYV
+123 
-128 YTVQERRCSL
+128 
-138 VFSARMEAAVRD
+138 
-150 GDVRD
+150 
-155 VMLAKDSDTLLI
+155 
-167 KTKQGRSVSMDFKD
+167 
-181 FTEEV
+181 
-186 EIFEGEGPNAE
+186 
-197 VLKQRELE
+197 
-205 ELEDRKKKRKRAA
+205 
-218 GLSSMKK
+218 
-225 IFENKE
+225 
-231 KLAEVQEIEEEKMR
+231 
-245 QERVA
+245 
-250 KKAKLEETK
+250 
-259 HEKHDLKSFSCNHF
+259 
-273 DLHHM
+273 
-278 RSKSSM
+278 
-284 VMCSGDWRDQM
+284 
-295 HPLLETWDWDLFE
+295 
-308 KEVNN
+308 
-313 ECFTTKVT
+313 
-321 ALPSPLNIT
+321 
-330 PYHCDTE
+330 
-337 IHEVDRNISE
+337 
-347 VSIPFEN
+347 
-354 VPCVNPLKLIKSRP
+354 
-368 TEAVLSAV
+368 
-376 AELSEERL
+376 
-384 IETSNITEKL
+384 
-394 LNSDKIDM
+394 
-402 LPTLDNLPEV
+402 
-412 VKNIKKGKREKIAK
+412 
-426 ISGLTL
+426 
-432 DINKAKKFIPGQHIN
+432 
-447 TPQGPV
+447 
-453 FVPGQTVETP
+453 
-463 SGPVFVPGLSVNTP
+463 
-477 AGPGLI
+477 
-483 PGHIIDSEN
+483 
-492 TNEPFFLAGQVLQ
+492 
-505 TENGDE
+505 
-511 FVCGQTIKTKD
+511 
-522 DKYRFTEGQT
+522 
-532 VFSEEGLKF
+532 
-541 VTGKVINNG
+541 
-550 SEEVFVPGQTIL
+550 
-562 TPDGVKFVPGQTV
+562 
-575 TENGNIVF
+575 
-583 TPGQNAKI
+583 
-591 NNDWQFVPGQVVQH
+591 
-605 EDELQFVPGAT
+605 
-616 LATPNGLKFVP
+616 
-627 GQTVTTNGETVFVP
+627 
-641 GITKMGNSGLEFVP
+641 
-655 GTTVDTIDGPKFIEG
+655 
-670 QVVHTDCGEKFVP
+670 
-683 GKTIVQA
+683 
-690 NGNVE
+690 
-695 FSVARK
+695 
-701 IEDITFTESMPVGLP
+701 
-716 IDIKTCSLSEESL
+716 
-729 YVFGHMVQSS
+729 
-739 KGIEFYPGPK
+739 
-749 APALDGKVV
+749 
-758 PGRLVKNEANQSRF
+758 
-772 VPGMM
+772 
-777 VEGVF
+777 
-782 VPGQI
+782 
-787 VFTENGEQFVPGQ
+787 
-800 VVDTTDG
+800 
-807 PKFVP
+807 
-812 GQVVN
+812 
-817 TKSGPKFVPGQ
+817 
-828 TIHTIDGPRFVPGQI
+828 
-843 IETKAG
+843 
-849 PTFIPGQ
+849 
-856 VISTEDEGSRFVPGQ
+856 
-871 VVDTDE
+871 
-877 GPRFVPGRV
+877 
-886 IENDNQGVTFVPGQ
+886 
-900 IVQTPEGLK
+900 
-909 FVAPDLTE
+909 
-917 GEEGLEFSV
+917 
-926 QSFVVTPEELKLLK
+926 
-940 VKMNPNDTTS
+940 
-950 TKGELTIDRKM
+950 
-961 LRQLSEAGMSIGRQV
+961 
-976 PTDLPA
+976 
-982 INVILNHTKN
+982 
-992 AEVLKA
+992 
-998 FVTDFG
+998 
-1004 LKDDVANQLMEVIT
+1004 
-1018 SIIEMSSH
+1018 
-1026 LKSEIHLH
+1026 
-1034 HKNNGLV
+1034 
-1041 KESKRGRGNKKRLDI
+1041 
-1056 QDHDDLNGDKEEH
+1056 
-1069 SHQEKVKNSIAA
+1069 
-1081 AVLAALVT
+1081 
-1089 AEQFE
+1089 
-1094 EINNNNGKE
+1094 
-1103 KYQHILKSID
+1103 
-1113 TILGKTIDED
+1113 
-1123 FVSAMYKILQTEEN
+1123 
-1137 KEVLCEEILENSTN
+1137 
-1151 SKVELIKIAINSALD
+1151 
-1166 KHSYTQ
+1166 
-1172 EDIIDKFSDFLS
+1172 
-1184 SENQVLGPAFKNI
+1184 
-1197 SKNDKNLLHHVLS
+1197 
-1210 RISDSISFIKT
+1210 
-1221 DHEAA
+1221 
-1226 ETLQKAIVSA
+1226 
-1236 VQETSSKTLET
+1236 
-1247 IFKDSNKE
+1247 
-1255 MLKEVIIQSVGLAK
+1255 
-1269 VLGLSD
+1269 
-1275 VAKSLLCIL
+1275 
-1284 SDDHSLAKIE
+1284 
-1294 NDKMCMNILKRLTV
+1294 
-1308 MRKLAEQTPSLH
+1308 
-1320 SALRKLET
+1320 
-1328 DPELAR
+1328 
-1334 TDPKVRDLVRESAA
+1334 
-1348 LMIVP
+1348 
-1353 EDAPLMTSDDI
+1353 
-1364 PLSLLHP
+1364 
-1371 ENSLAME
+1371 
-1378 DFLFQRKK
+1378 
-1386 LPGALLIMKKG
+1386 
-1397 LQAVVPREASR
+1397 
-1408 AVLTGQVAYTVLDEN
+1408 
-1423 GIRHFEPLHVFSAL
+1423 
-1437 NLSQPTAHRFSM
+1437 
-1449 YSCPVLDDDDE
+1449 
-1460 DLQTFTGYC
+1460 
-1469 NISHSQRISK
+1469 
-1479 YTNGGYS
+1479 
-1486 RKYNNGYLDRENL
+1486 
-1499 RSRINSYDNTPSYKR
+1499 
-1514 YHSPSLSSTRSRSTC
+1514 
-1529 SRSPSKVDDIVVA
+1529 
-1542 TSDYTAA
+1542 
-1549 ADDEVSLKAGDIV
+1549 
-1562 EVLDTKAALG
+1562 
-1572 SKWLVRV
+1572 
-1579 VEDVQAGELCTRQ
+1579 
-1592 GYVPAH
+1592 
-1598 VLKEKLP
+1598 
-1605 ERDQTALAARR
+1605 
-1616 QAVVRELIET
+1616 
-1626 EEEFGRDMQQ
+1626 MQQ

-1653 VFDNRELLFSN
+1653 VFDNRDLLFSN

-1711 PKAQQL
+1711 PKAQEL

-1782 FLGVPTRATN
+1782 FLGVPNRATN

-1847 DGRSVFVLRYIV
+1847 DGRSVFVLQYIV

-1882 PLVITLKATKESV
+1882 PLIITLKATKESA

-1930 SPEPPEEK
+1930 SPEPSEEK

-1964 QVTEVLAEEESSH
+1964 KVTDVLAGDESSH
-1977 LSKTK
+1977 VSKTK

-1997 TEVTEVSISEVQETQ
+1997 TEVTEVSISQVQETQ
-2012 SSISAA
+2012 NSISAA
-2018 SEVTTDLESKSFVTQ
+2018 SEVTTDLETKSFVTQ

-2043 SQVSQQIVVQSSE
+2043 SQVSQQIVVQASE

-2066 GITSSR
+2066 GISSSI

-2082 NTAETVKKEKA
+2082 DTAEIVKKEKV
-2093 SKTDLKSEELNS
+2093 SKTRIEVKSEELNS
-2105 ESLITSSQQKA
+2105 ESLISSSQQKA
-2116 NLAFEKSSIEQLQ
+2116 NLVFEKSSIEQSQ
-2129 LEQEVKAEETA
+2129 LEQEAKVEETP

-2147 YSRQTSKL
+2147 YSRRTSKT
-2155 SVEESESVEKS
+2155 SVEQSGNVEKS
-2166 ANQTETLVENKSELV
+2166 AIQTEVLVENKSELV
-2181 QQQISIERVETK
+2181 QQQISTEKEETK
-2193 SKAATLET
+2193 TEASTLEA
-2201 TLDSFAQRAT
+2201 TLDSSA
-2211 EIEKS
+2211 KSS

-2231 VTSPEKSELIETQE
+2231 VTSPKKSELLETQK
-2245 PATENKENVNPA
+2245 PGTENKENVNPT
-2257 PENSSPS
+2257 PENTSPS
-2264 NEGSGTEESLINKTK
+2264 NGGSGIEESLISKTK
-2279 AKAVKESVESKSE
+2279 AKTVENSIKESENTSE

-2307 TTEKV
+2307 TTEKA
-2312 TEELSVTEKV
+2312 TEELSVTKKVLEEEKV
-2322 LGEEQVIDNGEN
+2322 
-2334 LVDSSKE
+2334 
-2341 DTSNNQPVEE
+2341 NNQPAEK
-2351 SSQKVASGD
+2351 SSQAVASSD
-2360 QTVNTGTPEER
+2360 QTVNTGVSEER
-2371 VLEESQTVTTED
+2371 VLEESQTETTED

-2417 SSTYDSTGISSV
+2417 SSTYDSTGISSI

-2444 SGGTLEGSAASRYES
+2444 SGGALEGAAASRYES
-2459 KYSTSSRIEGG
+2459 KYSTSSRTEGG

-2475 ESSYDSKEGSKY
+2475 ESSYESKEGSKY

-2519 KHSIESSYEGN
+2519 KHSVESSNDGN
-2530 SDSTTKRG
+2530 SGSTTKRG

-2544 GIGSNSEVQME
+2544 GIGSNSEVQIE

-2573 TSSKID
+2573 TSSKLDSIASKYGLGSETQISGRSSKHSVESSYDGNSGSTTKRGSIASKYGIGSNSEVQIEGRSSKYSVEASYDGDSLETSSKLD
-2579 SIASKYGLGSNETKI
+2579 SIASKYGLGSNETKT

-2600 YTSQTSYD
+2600 YTVQTSYD
-2608 GNGVDTTS
+2608 GSEVDTTS

-2634 KIESRSTKVNR
+2634 KVENRSTKVNV

-2653 NGESKIELKYSS
+2653 NGESKMELKYSS
-2665 KNEEASESKY
+2665 KNKEASESKF

-2687 GEYESMKTIS
+2687 GEYESTKTIT

-2726 ACGECPDE
+2726 ACEECPDE

-2758 NNGTYRLQV
+2758 NDGTYRLQV

-2794 LSVNELTPEERKRKN
+2794 LSVYELTTEERKRKN

-3112 CMADSTHEVTI
+3112 CMVDSTHEVTI

-3172 YSVVAKNEINQCS
+3172 YSVVAKNEVNQCS

-3252 SLVITSAARADSGE
+3252 SLVVTSAARADSGE

-3285 VRCAPQFTQ
+3285 VRCAPQFTN
-3294 RLKDTTA
+3294 RLQDTTA
-3301 AEGDVNVEFTVDV
+3301 AEGDVNVEFAVDV
-3314 EAFPTPDVKWYLGD
+3314 DAFPTPDVKWYLGD

-3415 IMWYKDGQEVTT
+3415 IKWYKDGQEVTT

-3476 VHTKEVHS
+3476 VHT
-3484 RFRQESVLESEL
+3484 
-3496 EEESKVKKQQID
+3496 
-3508 DVVDERTKKS
+3508 
-3518 AKKLKKEKTEEK
+3518 
-3530 SLKDEIDLKSKSVS
+3530 
-3544 LDEVDKPPPTKSR
+3544 
-3557 KSISEPEI
+3557 
-3565 IEEKSFWDE
+3565 
-3574 IEEPKK
+3574 
-3580 IQVDDAVD
+3580 
-3588 SEAKKNAK
+3588 
-3596 RGKTQPELVKQKSI
+3596 
-3610 ADEII
+3610 
-3615 SKSVSFEE
+3615 
-3623 IEKPVP
+3623 
-3629 VKSQKSF
+3629 
-3636 TEPEVIEEKSF
+3636 
-3647 LDDIEEGEKP
+3647 
-3657 KSAKLDDSKKP
+3657 
-3668 TPLKSQKSVTEPE
+3668 
-3681 VIEEKSFWDDIAE
+3681 
-3694 DEKPKSAKL
+3694 
-3703 DDTKKPVPLKS
+3703 
-3714 QKSVTEPE
+3714 
-3722 MAEEK
+3722 
-3727 SFWDDKEENEKPK
+3727 
-3740 AVKLDDSKKPTPLK
+3740 
-3754 SQKSV
+3754 
-3759 TEAEVIEEKSF
+3759 
-3770 WDDIAED
+3770 
-3777 EKPKSAKLEDTKKP
+3777 
-3791 EPLKSQKSVTEP
+3791 
-3803 EVAEE
+3803 
-3808 KSFWDDKEENE
+3808 
-3819 KLKAVK
+3819 
-3825 LDDSKK
+3825 
-3831 PTPLKSQK
+3831 
-3839 SVTEPEVIEEKSFWD
+3839 
-3854 DIVED
+3854 
-3859 EKPKSAK
+3859 
-3866 LDDTKKP
+3866 
-3873 VPLKS
+3873 
-3878 QKSFTEPEVVVE
+3878 
-3890 KSFWD
+3890 
-3895 DKGENEKPKT
+3895 
-3905 IKVDDSNKSV
+3905 
-3915 LLESQKSVTEPE
+3915 
-3927 KVEEK
+3927 
-3932 SYWDDKEESKQPQI
+3932 
-3946 NNTTSRGALKT
+3946 
-3957 PTKEKT
+3957 
-3963 EPEFV
+3963 
-3968 KQKSVMDEIDTKTKL
+3968 
-3983 VSVEEI
+3983 
-3989 DKPARVKS
+3989 
-3997 QKSFTE
+3997 
-4003 PENVEQKSF
+4003 
-4012 WDDVGEDEKPKSAK
+4012 
-4026 IGDIESS
+4026 
-4033 VRKARKSVTE
+4033 
-4043 PEISETKSIWDDN
+4043 
-4056 QNEQSKK
+4056 
-4063 SIVEEVK
+4063 
-4070 SEKQKSKKGV
+4070 
-4080 SEPEVIKDVPI
+4080 
-4091 DDSLKSPKRKSV
+4091 
-4103 KKQSVSEE
+4103 
-4111 PLSAETEGR
+4111 
-4120 VFETVTTFKSGDD
+4120 
-4133 GSIIV
+4133 
-4138 SKVSSSLS
+4138 
-4146 HGAIVT
+4146 
-4152 GPAETR
+4152 
-4158 TIHKMT
+4158 
-4164 SSAFYYNDNDEYDKK
+4164 
-4179 IVKPNKPHTTSL
+4179 
-4191 EVEEIASHSYY
+4191 
-4202 LTELGYYTIP
+4202 
-4212 DHIRRGTYGII
+4212 
-4223 EEPQTDS
+4223 
-4230 DADTNSRH
+4230 
-4238 GRQAGNRTISIKSVS
+4238 
-4253 EDEMSWQNEPL
+4253 
-4264 SREVSI
+4264 
-4270 EDLSKS
+4270 
-4276 LFDIDD
+4276 
-4282 TKKFFSKDSY
+4282 
-4292 VRQSSFKED
+4292 
-4301 YFTDKG
+4301 
-4307 DEESVILKEK
+4307 
-4317 SQKVYENDITE
+4317 
-4328 KLIHISK
+4328 
-4335 EFDENEFK
+4335 
-4343 NVEIKIDNIKNRIIE
+4343 
-4358 ELVLSPIKNFDS
+4358 
-4370 ITKDTAETTLE
+4370 
-4381 RKKKSSTGLFSVDEE
+4381 
-4396 GDGDLEEL
+4396 
-4404 LRRSQRQRSILD
+4404 
-4416 DILNE
+4416 
-4421 EEEKAPPKLKESTLK
+4421 PPKLKESTLK

-4445 LVYTVEASGTPKPE
+4445 LVYTVEASGTPKPT

-4498 WQCEIVND
+4498 WQCEIIND

-4534 ATSVMQ
+4534 ASSVMQ

-4559 WLLNGEELSPD
+4559 WLLNGEELAPD

-4589 CVFTLSIPTSRH
+4589 CVFSLNIPTSRH

-4668 IQPSSKHE
+4668 IQPSAKHE

-4682 KESFKLV
+4682 KESFRLV
-4689 VKNVGIEDA
+4689 LKNVSIEDA

-4815 TLAQIPPGF
+4815 ILAQIPPGF

-4855 WFKDGVELSPND
+4855 WFKDGVELSPSD
-4867 DHVKQTCLPDGTV
+4867 EHVKQTCLPDGTV

-5018 AFIAELH
+5018 AFIAELY

-5073 THALLISEAT
+5073 THSLLISEAT

-5148 PVPQVS
+5148 PVPQVT

-5185 LSDAG
+5185 LPDAG

-5251 YKDNVLLK
+5251 YKNNVPLK
-5259 PSDKYSI
+5259 PSDKYTI

-5321 FLKKIGDAEVFR
+5321 FLKKIGDADVYR

-5347 EPDVEWFRNDEKIFP
+5347 EPDVEWFRNDQKIFP

-5571 GYAQA
+5571 GYAQP

-5680 TVVLQRRTARIEAR
+5680 TVVLQRRTARMEAR

-5714 SSRIKMQFIA
+5714 SSRIKMQFIE

-5775 YPPRIKPSTKP
+5775 YPPRIKPSAKP

-5886 EVAGYIRQLLRG
+5886 EVAGYIRQLLHG

-5941 KHAALDYGMPE
+5941 KHAALDFGMPE

-6062 RLRNYYNLYR
+6062 RLRNYYNLYK

-6104 IIYTPEGT
+6104 TIYTPEGT

-6182 YSLNIMDS
+6182 YSLNIMDT

-6216 RERINNYGTES
+6216 RERINNYGSES

-6395 DIVEWKTVAENI
+6395 DKVEWKTVAENI

-6449 SGAPKIEVTKA
+6449 SGTPKIEVTKA

-6481 KLDYAIEENPIEWDA
+6481 KLDYAIEENPVEWDT

-6632 VMSSVRSIQVKLI
+6632 VMSSVRSIHVKLI